1 MKYSIFSFR
10 FITIICISIVTIPV
24 QAVTFDYLTNFKIPV
39 QQTFCLSKSPNGD
52 IKIYKQCMLAIE
64 KDAYKC
70 DTATKESYDQMIIKY
85 SNLDKE
91 VGEFM
96 DDIMPITEKHFTC
109 LNTLY

>member
-1 MKYSIFSFR
+1 MNCTISSFR
-10 FITIICISIVTIPV
+10 FITIICICIVSIPV

-52 IKIYKQCMLAIE
+52 INIYKQCMLAIE
-64 KDAYKC
+64 KGAHVC
-70 DTATKESYDQMIIKY
+70 DTVTKGLYDQMIIEY
-85 SNLDKE
+85 SNFDKE

-96 DDIMPITEKHFTC
+96 NDIKPITEKHFTC